1 MALAELKMEP
11 HRVTIVSGIGC
22 SAKTVHYV
30 KTYGIHTLHG
40 RALPYATGVK
50 LANPQLKVLCLS
62 GDGDGLGI
70 GGGHFVN
77 AGRRNLDMLYIIH
90 DNGVY
95 GLTKGQAAPTLKLG
109 VQTKSLAHP
118 NINEAVNP
126 IWLALAAGA
135 TWVGRGYSYDIKHL
149 VATIKAGI
157 EHKGYAFLDVLQPCP
172 TYNDVNTKE
181 WYGGEDRK
189 DPASNRAMPR
199 VYKLEGEGY
208 DPVGR
213 DPSEVEKKT
222 TQTLE
227 KALEWGD
234 RLPIGVF
241 YKYEPVPSFGGRIA
255 QRLPDFREAGNIAA
269 VIRRKAERV
278 LQPNPL
284 LRLVD
289 EVRHEGAEDPSRAL
303 RRPDADHLPGRA
315 VVHLQESFPDV
326 LPPVDRLKPS
336 PRFRLPL
343 RVDRELASEA
353 VESGGGLFR
362 SGSHVVRE
370 GLQVG
375 RERDGLVA
383 ERRLGQDLD
392 EPFFVE
398 LLHRR
403 IDARPRDLGERRDLA
418 RRRRAEVQQGE
429 VHAGLVFRQSV
440 VRHLPEAVLIDGH
453 ASLRRRG
460 LT

>member
-172 TYNDVNTKE
+172 TYNDLNTKE

-189 DPASNRAMPR
+189 DAASGRPLPR
-199 VYKLEGEGY
+199 VYKLEDEGY
-208 DPVGR
+208 DPVVR

-222 TQTLE
+222 TQALE

-234 RLPIGVF
+234 R
-241 YKYEPVPSFGGRIA
+241 IA
-255 QRLPDFREAGNIAA
+255 IARSSVQIA
-269 VIRRKAERV
+269 M
-278 LQPNPL
+278 
-284 LRLVD
+284 
-289 EVRHEGAEDPSRAL
+289 S
-303 RRPDADHLPGRA
+303 
-315 VVHLQESFPDV
+315 
-326 LPPVDRLKPS
+326 S
-336 PRFRLPL
+336 PRYDESSSGIGWLIRNCLP
-343 RVDRELASEA
+343 SK
-353 VESGGGLFR
+353 
-362 SGSHVVRE
+362 
-370 GLQVG
+370 
-375 RERDGLVA
+375 
-383 ERRLGQDLD
+383 
-392 EPFFVE
+392 
-398 LLHRR
+398 
-403 IDARPRDLGERRDLA
+403 
-418 RRRRAEVQQGE
+418 
-429 VHAGLVFRQSV
+429 
-440 VRHLPEAVLIDGH
+440 
-453 ASLRRRG
+453 
-460 LT
+460 TCM

>member
-1 MALAELKMEP
+1 MKPADFATDVHNDWCPGCGDFGILRTIQMALAELKMEP

-30 KTYGIHTLHG
+30 KTYGVHTLHG

-50 LANPQLKVLCLS
+50 LANPALKVLCLS

-172 TYNDVNTKE
+172 TYNDLNTKE

-199 VYKLEGEGY
+199 VYKLEDEGY
-208 DPVGR
+208 DPVVR

-222 TQTLE
+222 TQALE

-234 RLPIGVF
+234 RIPIGVF
-241 YKYEPVPSFGGRIA
+241 YKNEHVPTFEERIA
-255 QRLPDFREAGNIAA
+255 QRVPTYMEHPPA
-269 VIRRKAERV
+269 
-278 LQPNPL
+278 LQPIGPE
-284 LRLVD
+284 R
-289 EVRHEGAEDPSRAL
+289 RTEDG
-303 RRPDADHLPGRA
+303 PDAAHAATDVQGRVTA
-315 VVHLQESFPDV
+315 TRLASRPSSRTSAAGFPISQIRSAISDIASAIAGSSV
-326 LPPVDRLKPS
+326 QIAMSS
-336 PRFRLPL
+336 PRYEESSSGIGWLMRNSLP
-343 RVDRELASEA
+343 SN
-353 VESGGGLFR
+353 
-362 SGSHVVRE
+362 
-370 GLQVG
+370 
-375 RERDGLVA
+375 
-383 ERRLGQDLD
+383 
-392 EPFFVE
+392 
-398 LLHRR
+398 
-403 IDARPRDLGERRDLA
+403 
-418 RRRRAEVQQGE
+418 
-429 VHAGLVFRQSV
+429 
-440 VRHLPEAVLIDGH
+440 
-453 ASLRRRG
+453 
-460 LT
+460 TCM